1 MDTMEIFFKANGSN
15 LWYHRSAHAAG
26 PVAQLRLAVGGP
38 RAHRTSSGRDKIS
51 CTRRKRLPK
60 NKTPH
65 AGLLPPGFSAEHL
78 GPNDYYYWDNFWA
91 LAGLKAAAEMVKRNG
106 LESKSTEISIC
117 TQCKGTWLAT
127 GQFLNLINALLDE
140 ANQKPAPE
148 LVKISLQQAKEM
160 LTNPD

>member
-1 MDTMEIFFKANGSN
+1 
-15 LWYHRSAHAAG
+15 
-26 PVAQLRLAVGGP
+26 
-38 RAHRTSSGRDKIS
+38 
-51 CTRRKRLPK
+51 
-60 NKTPH
+60 
-65 AGLLPPGFSAEHL
+65 LPPGFSAEHL